1 MIVSLFSFEKYKKS
15 FHLHGHWVLLSF
27 CFFVR
32 FLDFWYREKVCLK
45 CVCKK
50 RRKSFPQTRV
60 PFEKLEKGFEAD
72 NGRSKRGGFAGAKW
86 KRSGTR
92 AISRGSTC
100 TLQGIGID
108 RWKWGGGGAC
118 NAHRRGS
125 PSAAKALCN
134 IQLPK
139 YQLAESGAD
148 SSDREKRLSSSAS
161 VLPRCLW
168 EIRWQLHL
176 STVHSPQSFPDNSW
190 PTTCTRSIHTSDI
203 CMYLRKNSFSPFLLS
218 LSLFAI
224 VHEIVNRIIFLSFKS
239 LKNFVRAVSMNYFE
253 RAVEISRT
261 RSCFSRNFFPYS
273 YSRWTEARLLYNLFQ
288 PWIQIKML
296 LKRHWCYWILKNRYV
311 LRMNINIIRRVALS
325 IQILNIYKKSYVSR
339 LYK

>member
-100 TLQGIGID
+100 TLRGIGID
-108 RWKWGGGGAC
+108 RWKWGGGAC

-218 LSLFAI
+218 LFFSLQSFTKSWI
-224 VHEIVNRIIFLSFKS
+224 GSHSSLLNLWRISYVRFRWIISKERWKYLERDHVFLEIFFLTRIRDERKPDFFTTCFDREFKS
-239 LKNFVRAVSMNYFE
+239 K
-253 RAVEISRT
+253 
-261 RSCFSRNFFPYS
+261 C
-273 YSRWTEARLLYNLFQ
+273 
-288 PWIQIKML
+288 
-296 LKRHWCYWILKNRYV
+296 C
-311 LRMNINIIRRVALS
+311 
-325 IQILNIYKKSYVSR
+325 
-339 LYK
+339 

>member
-108 RWKWGGGGAC
+108 RWKWGGGGAAC

-218 LSLFAI
+218 FSLQSWIGSHSSLLNLWRISYVRFRWI
-224 VHEIVNRIIFLSFKS
+224 ISKERWKYLERDHVFLEIFFLTRIRDERKPDFFTTCFNREFKS
-239 LKNFVRAVSMNYFE
+239 K
-253 RAVEISRT
+253 
-261 RSCFSRNFFPYS
+261 C
-273 YSRWTEARLLYNLFQ
+273 
-288 PWIQIKML
+288 
-296 LKRHWCYWILKNRYV
+296 C
-311 LRMNINIIRRVALS
+311 
-325 IQILNIYKKSYVSR
+325 
-339 LYK
+339 

>member
-1 MIVSLFSFEKYKKS
+1 MLTFTWTRFEILWKISRQSQLTYYGWSCHCFLSRNIKSTKEFPFAWTLSIAIILFFRI
-15 FHLHGHWVLLSF
+15 
-27 CFFVR
+27 R
-32 FLDFWYREKVCLK
+32 FLDFCYREKVCLK

-60 PFEKLEKGFEAD
+60 PFKKLEKGFEAD

-108 RWKWGGGGAC
+108 RWKWGGGAAC

-218 LSLFAI
+218 FSLQSWIGSHSSLLNLWRISYVRFRWI
-224 VHEIVNRIIFLSFKS
+224 ISKERWKYLERDHVFLEIFFLTRIRDERKPDFFTTCFNREFKS
-239 LKNFVRAVSMNYFE
+239 K
-253 RAVEISRT
+253 
-261 RSCFSRNFFPYS
+261 C
-273 YSRWTEARLLYNLFQ
+273 
-288 PWIQIKML
+288 
-296 LKRHWCYWILKNRYV
+296 C
-311 LRMNINIIRRVALS
+311 
-325 IQILNIYKKSYVSR
+325 
-339 LYK
+339 

>member
-1 MIVSLFSFEKYKKS
+1 MIVSLFSFEKYKKYK
-15 FHLHGHWVLLSF
+15 FPFAWTLSIAIIL
-27 CFFVR
+27 FFRVR

-60 PFEKLEKGFEAD
+60 PFENWKKDSRQITEEASGAVSRVQSGNEAERVRFRVD
-72 NGRSKRGGFAGAKW
+72 PRARSRVLVSIVGN
-86 KRSGTR
+86 
-92 AISRGSTC
+92 
-100 TLQGIGID
+100 
-108 RWKWGGGGAC
+108 GGGGAC

-218 LSLFAI
+218 LFFSLQSFTKSWI
-224 VHEIVNRIIFLSFKS
+224 GSHSSLLNLWRISYVRFRWIISKERWKYLERDHVFLEIFFLTRIRDERKPDFFTTCFNREFKS
-239 LKNFVRAVSMNYFE
+239 K
-253 RAVEISRT
+253 
-261 RSCFSRNFFPYS
+261 C
-273 YSRWTEARLLYNLFQ
+273 
-288 PWIQIKML
+288 
-296 LKRHWCYWILKNRYV
+296 C
-311 LRMNINIIRRVALS
+311 
-325 IQILNIYKKSYVSR
+325 
-339 LYK
+339 

>member
-1 MIVSLFSFEKYKKS
+1 M
-15 FHLHGHWVLLSF
+15 
-27 CFFVR
+27 
-32 FLDFWYREKVCLK
+32 
-45 CVCKK
+45 
-50 RRKSFPQTRV
+50 
-60 PFEKLEKGFEAD
+60 
-72 NGRSKRGGFAGAKW
+72 
-86 KRSGTR
+86 
-92 AISRGSTC
+92 
-100 TLQGIGID
+100 
-108 RWKWGGGGAC
+108 GGGGAC

-218 LSLFAI
+218 FSLQSWIGSHSSLLNLWRISYVRFRWI
-224 VHEIVNRIIFLSFKS
+224 ISKERWKYLERDHVFLEIFFLTRIRDERKPDFFTTCFNREFKS
-239 LKNFVRAVSMNYFE
+239 K
-253 RAVEISRT
+253 
-261 RSCFSRNFFPYS
+261 C
-273 YSRWTEARLLYNLFQ
+273 
-288 PWIQIKML
+288 
-296 LKRHWCYWILKNRYV
+296 C
-311 LRMNINIIRRVALS
+311 
-325 IQILNIYKKSYVSR
+325 
-339 LYK
+339 

>member
-1 MIVSLFSFEKYKKS
+1 MSLFSFEKYKKYK
-15 FHLHGHWVLLSF
+15 FPFAWTLSIAIIY
-27 CFFVR
+27 FFAS
-32 FLDFWYREKVCLK
+32 DFSTFDTARKLKCLK

-108 RWKWGGGGAC
+108 RWKWRGGEAC

-218 LSLFAI
+218 FSLQ
-224 VHEIVNRIIFLSFKS
+224 S
-239 LKNFVRAVSMNYFE
+239 
-253 RAVEISRT
+253 
-261 RSCFSRNFFPYS
+261 
-273 YSRWTEARLLYNLFQ
+273 
-288 PWIQIKML
+288 
-296 LKRHWCYWILKNRYV
+296 
-311 LRMNINIIRRVALS
+311 
-325 IQILNIYKKSYVSR
+325 
-339 LYK
+339 

>member
-1 MIVSLFSFEKYKKS
+1 MIVSLFSFEKYKKYK
-15 FHLHGHWVLLSF
+15 FPFAWTLSIAIIL
-27 CFFVR
+27 FFRVR

-108 RWKWGGGGAC
+108 RWKWRGGEAC

-176 STVHSPQSFPDNSW
+176 STVHSSQSFPDNSW

-218 LSLFAI
+218 LSLQSFTKSWI
-224 VHEIVNRIIFLSFKS
+224 GSHSSLLNLWRISYVRFRWIISKERWKYLERDHVFLEIFFLTRIRDERKPDFFTTCFNREFKS
-239 LKNFVRAVSMNYFE
+239 K
-253 RAVEISRT
+253 
-261 RSCFSRNFFPYS
+261 C
-273 YSRWTEARLLYNLFQ
+273 
-288 PWIQIKML
+288 
-296 LKRHWCYWILKNRYV
+296 C
-311 LRMNINIIRRVALS
+311 
-325 IQILNIYKKSYVSR
+325 
-339 LYK
+339 